1 MTEPIGEQLLECLK
15 SYFNNEYI
23 TKASI
28 DFEKNCVHLTIVPP
42 GSLERIKIDCV
53 LADKEND

>member
-1 MTEPIGEQLLECLK
+1 MTEPTDEQLPECLK

-28 DFEKNCVHLTIVPP
+28 DFEKSCVYLTIVPP

>member
-1 MTEPIGEQLLECLK
+1 MTDEQLLECLK

-28 DFEKNCVHLTIVPP
+28 DFEKSCVYLTIAPP
-42 GSLERIKIDCV
+42 VSLEYIKIDCI